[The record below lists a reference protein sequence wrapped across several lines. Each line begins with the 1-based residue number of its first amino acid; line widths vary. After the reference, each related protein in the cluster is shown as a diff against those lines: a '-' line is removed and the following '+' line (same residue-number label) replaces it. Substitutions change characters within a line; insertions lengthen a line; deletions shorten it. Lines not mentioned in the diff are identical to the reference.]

1 MSDITKKIG
10 ILGGGQLGKMLFL
23 AGSKMGL
30 NISCLDSSKDT
41 PAAHVCPNF
50 EIGDFK
56 NYNDVL
62 AFAEDKDI
70 ITIEIENV
78 NTQALKELENQGKTV
93 YPQASIIELIKDKGA
108 QKLFYQDNNIPSSEF
123 SLVENREALM
133 NSEKVKNQEYP
144 FVLKMRVG
152 GYDGKGVQ
160 IIHGAEDLTEAFD
173 VPSVIEDMVPIKK
186 ELSVIVARNQNGEIK
201 SYPVVEMIVDEEVN
215 LLDYLL
221 CPAQISEDI
230 ADRAKEVAE
239 NLTQKLGIVGL
250 LAVELFLTNDD
261 QILVNEVAPRTH
273 NSGHH
278 SIEACYTSQF
288 EQQLRAVM
296 NLPLGETSLTSPAI
310 MYNLL
315 GEEGFTGP
323 TKIEGIDEALSM
335 TGVYPHIYGKALSKP
350 KRKMGHLTIVFDD
363 YEEAIQ
369 KLDRIK
375 SSFKIKS

>member
-201 SYPVVEMIVDEEVN
+201 SYPVVEMIVDEEAN

-323 TKIEGIDEALSM
+323 TKIEGIDEVLSM